1 MSVRGLSACARDPI
15 AEASVF
21 DGSFVCPCVASLRAG
36 VRGEVF
42 PLGGTAL
49 GDGRIPRRVGRVRRC
64 PGSGEALSLYGPGAC
79 EKCGEYRVGLL
90 QTERQAARQPCWPC
104 QPEKKILI

>member
-1 MSVRGLSACARDPI
+1 MSVHGASACARDPI
-15 AEASVF
+15 GEASVF

-36 VRGEVF
+36 VREEVF
-42 PLGGTAL
+42 PSGGTAW
-49 GDGRIPRRVGRVRRC
+49 GDGRILRRVGRVRRC
-64 PGSGEALSLYGPGAC
+64 PGNGEVLSLYGPGVC

-90 QTERQAARQPCWPC
+90 QTERQAARQSCWPR

>member
-1 MSVRGLSACARDPI
+1 MSVHGASACARDPI
-15 AEASVF
+15 GEVSVF

-42 PLGGTAL
+42 PSGGTAW
-49 GDGRIPRRVGRVRRC
+49 GDGRVPRRVRRC

-90 QTERQAARQPCWPC
+90 QIERQVARQPCWPRKS
-104 QPEKKILI
+104 EKKILI

>member
-1 MSVRGLSACARDPI
+1 M
-15 AEASVF
+15 F

-42 PLGGTAL
+42 LSGGTAR

-64 PGSGEALSLYGPGAC
+64 PGSEEALSLYGPGAC
-79 EKCGEYRVGLL
+79 EKCGEYRVGLYK
-90 QTERQAARQPCWPC
+90 QRDKQPDNRVGLASPRRRS
-104 QPEKKILI
+104 

>member
-1 MSVRGLSACARDPI
+1 MSVRGASACARDPI
-15 AEASVF
+15 EESSVF
-21 DGSFVCPCVASLRAG
+21 DGSFVCPCAASFGVG

-42 PLGGTAL
+42 PSSGTAW

-64 PGSGEALSLYGPGAC
+64 PGSGEVLSLYGLGAC

-90 QTERQAARQPCWPC
+90 QTERQAARQPCWPR

>member
-1 MSVRGLSACARDPI
+1 MSVRGASACVRDPI
-15 AEASVF
+15 GEASVF
-21 DGSFVCPCVASLRAG
+21 DGSFVCLCAASLRAS
-36 VRGEVF
+36 VRREVF
-42 PLGGTAL
+42 SSGGTAW

-90 QTERQAARQPCWPC
+90 QTERQAARQPCWPR
-104 QPEKKILI
+104 QPEMKILI